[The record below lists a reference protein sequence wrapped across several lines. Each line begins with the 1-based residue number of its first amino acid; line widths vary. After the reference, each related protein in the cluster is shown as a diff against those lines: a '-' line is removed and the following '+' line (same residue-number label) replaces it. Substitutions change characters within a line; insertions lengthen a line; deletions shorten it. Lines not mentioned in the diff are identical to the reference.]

1 VSATLVWVSVMV
13 YMVATAVY
21 LVRVVS
27 RGERWGK
34 IGRGILIG
42 GLGFHTLSIIL
53 RWIDSC
59 RLVAADR
66 PEGWLGR
73 IGFIMENAPLANLYE
88 SMVFFSWSIVLV
100 YLLFDRK
107 YGIPALGAAVS
118 PLAAMVVGLVSVL
131 PGVSGDLVPHIPA
144 LQSYWL
150 TIHVVT
156 CFLAYAAFA
165 ISFVASIIYL
175 SRKWD
180 RVKPGEG
187 MSRRTLEDINYNV
200 ATVGFLMLTIGIVT
214 GAVWA
219 NYAWGTYWSWD
230 NKETWS
236 LITWFIYASLLHA
249 RMIASLKGKWMAVLS
264 IIGFGAVLFTF
275 FGVNYL
281 LSGLHSYL

>member
-1 VSATLVWVSVMV
+1 VSATLVWIAVMLYV
-13 YMVATAVY
+13 VATAVY
-21 LVRVVS
+21 LGRVVS
-27 RGERWGK
+27 GRRAWGVAGRW
-34 IGRGILIG
+34 ILIS
-42 GLGFHTLSIIL
+42 GLSLHTLSIAA
-53 RWIDSC
+53 RWVESC

-66 PEGWLGR
+66 PASWLGQ
-73 IGFIMENAPLANLYE
+73 IAFALENAPLANLYE
-88 SMVFFSWSIVLV
+88 SMIFFSWAIVVV

-107 YGIPALGAAVS
+107 YGLAPLGAAVA
-118 PLAAMVVGLVSVL
+118 PIAAMVIGLVSVL
-131 PGVSGDLVPHIPA
+131 PGVSSELEPHIPA

-165 ISFVASIIYL
+165 VSFVVSILYL
-175 SRKWD
+175 SRK
-180 RVKPGEG
+180 RNRGPEQEG
-187 MSRRTLEDINYNV
+187 LSKRALEDINYNV
-200 ATVGFLMLTIGIVT
+200 TAVGFLMLTIGIVT

-249 RMIASLKGKWMAVLS
+249 RMIASLKGKWMAILS
-264 IIGFGAVLFTF
+264 IVGFGAVLFTF

-281 LSGLHSYL
+281 LAGLHSYL